1 MVGMRPPPPS
11 LEKQIL
17 SAMEE
22 VIFSATYPELEIIYI
37 SPSAETLTGYPI
49 DYFTEKHEN
58 WKNLIHPDDRSI
70 VETALIS
77 LNADDKIR
85 IRYRIQTK
93 NNKIKFVQCQG
104 RLIRDE
110 NGKILRFDGII
121 TDISELLSLQDIIKN
136 ETGEIKQLLLE
147 NNILFN
153 GSQDSMFL
161 IEVMDDDKFVIRR
174 INAAYEKSTGI
185 NQSSIQ
191 GKTPIDLLG
200 EELGRPVIK
209 NYQNV
214 LKAKTTITYEESIPM
229 PAGTKIW
236 TTALTPIEV
245 DGKFKFIVGASKDIT
260 EQKRAE
266 NALKESNERY
276 ALILEVS
283 SDGWFDWDFVTN
295 SVIYSRRWWLE
306 FGNDEKSENVPIDY
320 WKSLIHP
327 DDYDWVTEF
336 LDNIM
341 LSQRETFEF
350 SFQMKKRKGNYAHV
364 LSRCYIQ
371 RDSSGNKIRMVGSN
385 SDLTETKKIEY
396 TLRKAKEM
404 AEAANMAKGN
414 FLANMSHEIR
424 TPLNGI
430 IGFTELLLHSN
441 LTEEQKESLQN
452 IRLSGKSLLSLVNQI
467 LDFSKIDSGKMELEL
482 ISTDLTDL
490 VQSTVDLFKISA
502 ASKAIHLK
510 LNLDSHLPKFVSLD
524 PLRVRQV
531 LSNLIGNAIK
541 FTHEGEVIVSVKPI
555 KQIEEFIDIEFS
567 ILDTGIGID
576 LNSKTKLFDSFSQA
590 DTSITRKYGGTGL
603 GLTITSE
610 LVQKM
615 NSQLHIE
622 SELGKGSKFSFILSL
637 QVNATGSV
645 SSNLFEEKNTT
656 TDESVIV
663 ENDQLQSD
671 ILIVEDNDLNKKLLS
686 KMLLKRYPC
695 IHLRFAT
702 DGADAVRQFQLKIP
716 DLIFM
721 DLQMPIM
728 DGYTATIEIRK
739 LEKDTHKKTPIVAL
753 TAGAFFSVKDTAIES
768 GMNDFLTKPISTA
781 DLYSTIEKWL
791 LSGRM

>member
-1 MVGMRPPPPS
+1 MEGMHPPPPS
-11 LEKQIL
+11 LEMQIL

-22 VIFSATYPELEIIYI
+22 VVFSASYPELEILYI
-37 SPSAETLTGYPI
+37 SPSVETLTGYPI
-49 DYFTEKHEN
+49 EFFTNELDAWRK
-58 WKNLIHPDDRSI
+58 LILPEDRSI
-70 VETALIS
+70 VELALTS
-77 LNADDKIR
+77 LNVDDKIR
-85 IRYRIQTK
+85 IRYRLQTK
-93 NNKIKFVQCQG
+93 DKQIKFVQCQG
-104 RLIRDE
+104 RLIRNE
-110 NGKILRFDGII
+110 SREILRFDGVIA
-121 TDISELLSLQDIIKN
+121 DISELLSLQDVIKN
-136 ETGEIKQLLLE
+136 ESVEIKELLLE

-161 IEVMDDDKFVIRR
+161 VEVMENGNFLIRR
-174 INAAYEKSTGI
+174 INAAYENSTGLT
-185 NQSSIQ
+185 QSFIQ
-191 GKTPIDLLG
+191 GKSPIDLLG
-200 EELGRPVIK
+200 EELGKPVIK
-209 NYQNV
+209 NFQNA
-214 LKAKTTITYEESIPM
+214 LRAKTTISYEESIPM

-245 DGKFKFIVGASKDIT
+245 DGKYKFIVGASKDIT

-266 NALKESNERY
+266 TALKESNERY

-283 SDGWFDWDFVTN
+283 SDGWFDWDLVNDT
-295 SVIYSRRWWLE
+295 VIYSRRWWLE
-306 FGNDEKSENVPIDY
+306 FGNDEPPENTPISY

-327 DDYDWVTEF
+327 DDVDWVTEF
-336 LDNIM
+336 LENIL

-371 RDSSGNKIRMVGSN
+371 RDSSGNRIRMVGSN

-430 IGFTELLLHSN
+430 IGFTELLLHSS
-441 LTEEQKESLQN
+441 LSDEQKESLRN
-452 IRLSGKSLLSLVNQI
+452 IHLSGKSLLSLVNQI

-502 ASKAIHLK
+502 ASKAIPLK
-510 LNLDSHLPKFVSLD
+510 LNLDPLLPRFVSLD

-541 FTHEGEVIVSVKPI
+541 FTHEGKVEVSVKTI
-555 KQIEEFIDIEFS
+555 KQTDDIIDIEFS
-567 ILDTGIGID
+567 VSDTGIGID
-576 LNSKTKLFDSFSQA
+576 LNSKSKLFDSFSQA

-610 LVQKM
+610 LIQKM
-615 NSQLHIE
+615 NSYLRFD
-622 SELGKGSKFSFILSL
+622 SELGKGSIFSFVLSL
-637 QVNATGSV
+637 QVNTTGSV
-645 SSNLFEEKNTT
+645 SSNLFEEKQTSP
-656 TDESVIV
+656 DESIIV
-663 ENDQLQSD
+663 ENNLIQND

-686 KMLLKRYPC
+686 KMLLKRYPN
-695 IHLRFAT
+695 IKLRYAI
-702 DGADAVRQFQLKIP
+702 DGADAVNQFQQQIP

-728 DGYTATIEIRK
+728 DGYTATREIRK
-739 LEKDTHKKTPIVAL
+739 LEKGSNKKTPIIAL
-753 TAGAFFSVKDTAIES
+753 TAGAFFSVKDTAMES
-768 GMNDFLTKPISTA
+768 GMNDFLTKPISAT
-781 DLYSTIEKWL
+781 DLYSTIEKWIS
-791 LSGRM
+791 SGRV

>member
-1 MVGMRPPPPS
+1 MHPPPPS
-11 LEKQIL
+11 LEMQIL

-22 VIFSATYPELEIIYI
+22 VVFSASYPELEILYI
-37 SPSAETLTGYPI
+37 SPSVETLTGYPI
-49 DYFTEKHEN
+49 EFFTNELDAWRK
-58 WKNLIHPDDRSI
+58 LILPEDRSI
-70 VETALIS
+70 VELALTS
-77 LNADDKIR
+77 LNVDDKIR
-85 IRYRIQTK
+85 IRYRLQTK
-93 NNKIKFVQCQG
+93 DKQIKFVQCQG
-104 RLIRDE
+104 RLIRNE
-110 NGKILRFDGII
+110 SREILRFDGVIA
-121 TDISELLSLQDIIKN
+121 DISELLSLQDVIKN
-136 ETGEIKQLLLE
+136 ESVEIKELLLE

-161 IEVMDDDKFVIRR
+161 VEVMENGNFLIRR
-174 INAAYEKSTGI
+174 INAAYENSTGLT
-185 NQSSIQ
+185 QSFIQ
-191 GKTPIDLLG
+191 GKSPIDLLG
-200 EELGRPVIK
+200 EELGKPVIK
-209 NYQNV
+209 NFQNA
-214 LKAKTTITYEESIPM
+214 LRAKTTISYEESIPM

-245 DGKFKFIVGASKDIT
+245 DGKYKFIVGASKDIT

-266 NALKESNERY
+266 TALKESNERY

-283 SDGWFDWDFVTN
+283 SDGWFDWDLVNDT
-295 SVIYSRRWWLE
+295 VIYSRRWWLE
-306 FGNDEKSENVPIDY
+306 FGNDEPPENTPISY

-327 DDYDWVTEF
+327 DDVDWVTEF
-336 LDNIM
+336 LENIL

-371 RDSSGNKIRMVGSN
+371 RDSSGNRIRMVGSN

-430 IGFTELLLHSN
+430 IGFTELLLHSS
-441 LTEEQKESLQN
+441 LSDEQKESLRN
-452 IRLSGKSLLSLVNQI
+452 IHLSGKSLLSLVNQI

-502 ASKAIHLK
+502 ASKAIPLK
-510 LNLDSHLPKFVSLD
+510 LNLDPLLPRFVSLD

-541 FTHEGEVIVSVKPI
+541 FTHEGKVEVSVKTI
-555 KQIEEFIDIEFS
+555 KQTDDIIDIEFS
-567 ILDTGIGID
+567 VSDTGIGID
-576 LNSKTKLFDSFSQA
+576 LNSKSKLFDSFSQA

-610 LVQKM
+610 LIQKM
-615 NSQLHIE
+615 NSYLRFD
-622 SELGKGSKFSFILSL
+622 SELGKGSIFSFVLSL
-637 QVNATGSV
+637 QVNTTGSV
-645 SSNLFEEKNTT
+645 SSNLFEEKQTSP
-656 TDESVIV
+656 DESIIV
-663 ENDQLQSD
+663 ENNLIQND

-686 KMLLKRYPC
+686 KMLLKRYPN
-695 IHLRFAT
+695 IKLRYAI
-702 DGADAVRQFQLKIP
+702 DGADAVNQFQQQIP

-728 DGYTATIEIRK
+728 DGYTATREIRK
-739 LEKDTHKKTPIVAL
+739 LEKGSNKKTPIIAL
-753 TAGAFFSVKDTAIES
+753 TAGAFFSVKDTAMES
-768 GMNDFLTKPISTA
+768 GMNDFLTKPISAT
-781 DLYSTIEKWL
+781 DLYSTIEKWIS
-791 LSGRM
+791 SGRV